1 MALGRVVQK
10 FEIEMSGS
18 TKQFMVSAKQGDR
31 ATRYVEVTL
40 LSDGEP
46 YSIPEGSSV
55 TAYIRKPD
63 RKRVYTACSFSGA
76 VVTLELTSQ
85 TLAAAGTARCEI
97 EVKSA
102 DLSQVITSVT
112 FEIEIEPM
120 VKDED
125 AVISGDEMSVL
136 DRTLKQYAEAEAN
149 RVSAES
155 KRAQA
160 ETARA
165 NAEKERANAEKERAN
180 AETARADA
188 ETARKNAETA
198 RANAESAR
206 VQAEGQRQQNAQE
219 VLEKANNAVK
229 VAGQINEASY
239 ILDADS
245 GTKYAYAI
253 YAQSGKPHMTLTKII
268 EG

>member
-1 MALGRVVQK
+1 MALDRVTQK

-31 ATRYVEVTL
+31 ATRYVEITL

-46 YSIPEGSSV
+46 YSIPDGSSV

-136 DRTLKQYAEAEAN
+136 DRTLKQYAEAEAK
-149 RVSAES
+149 RVS
-155 KRAQA
+155 A

-165 NAEKERANAEKERAN
+165 NAEEARANAETERANAEE
-180 AETARADA
+180 
-188 ETARKNAETA
+188 A
-198 RANAESAR
+198 RANAEEARANAEDER
-206 VQAEGQRQQNAQE
+206 VQAEGQRKQNAQT
-219 VLEKANNAVK
+219 VLDKANNAIE

-239 ILDADS
+239 ILDADTE
-245 GTKYAYAI
+245 TKYAYAI
-253 YAQSGKPHMTLTKII
+253 YAQGGKPHMALTKII

>member
-1 MALGRVVQK
+1 MALERVTQK

-18 TKQFMVSAKQGDR
+18 TKQYMVSAKQGDR

-40 LSDGEP
+40 LSSGEP
-46 YSIPEGSSV
+46 YTIPDGSAV

-102 DLSQVITSVT
+102 DLEQVITSVT

-136 DRTLKQYAEAEAN
+136 DTTLKQYAEAEAK
-149 RVSAES
+149 RVE
-155 KRAQA
+155 A

-165 NAEKERANAEKERAN
+165 SAESTRAKN
-180 AETARADA
+180 ETARV
-188 ETARKNAETA
+188 NAENA
-198 RANAESAR
+198 RVQAESAR
-206 VQAEGQRQQNAQE
+206 VNAENARVQAESGRASAENARVQAETLRQQNAQE
-219 VLEKANNAVK
+219 VLEKANNAVE

-253 YAQSGKPHMTLTKII
+253 YAQGGKPHLALTKII

>member
-1 MALGRVVQK
+1 MALGKVTQK
-10 FEIEMSGS
+10 FKIKMSGS
-18 TKQFMVSAKQGDR
+18 KSGYMVSAKQGDR

-40 LSDGEP
+40 ISDGEP
-46 YSIPEGSSV
+46 YIIPDGSSV
-55 TAYIRKPD
+55 TAHIQKPD
-63 RKRVYTACSFSGA
+63 GKKVYTACSYNGA

-102 DLSQVITSVT
+102 GLEQVITSAT

-125 AVISGDEMSVL
+125 AVISSDEMSAL
-136 DRTLKQYAEAEAN
+136 DRTLKQYAEAEGQRA
-149 RVSAES
+149 SAET

-160 ETARA
+160 ETARV
-165 NAEKERANAEKERAN
+165 N
-180 AETARADA
+180 AETARK
-188 ETARKNAETA
+188 E
-198 RANAESAR
+198 
-206 VQAEGQRQQNAQE
+206 NAQE
-219 VLEKANNAVK
+219 VLDKANNAVE
-229 VAGQINEASY
+229 VAEQINKASY

-253 YAQSGKPHMTLTKII
+253 YAQGGKPHMTLTEIV
-268 EG
+268 EN

>member
-165 NAEKERANAEKERAN
+165 NAETERAN

-198 RANAESAR
+198 RANAETAR

-219 VLEKANNAVK
+219 VLDKANNAVE

-253 YAQSGKPHMTLTKII
+253 YAQGGKPHMALTKII

>member
-1 MALGRVVQK
+1 MALGKVTTK

-18 TKQFMVSAKQGDR
+18 TKQYMVSAKQGDR

-40 LSDGEP
+40 LSAGEP

-102 DLSQVITSVT
+102 DLEQVITSVT

-136 DRTLKQYAEAEAN
+136 DRTLKQYADAEAKRVEADAARTKN
-149 RVSAES
+149 ETARVNAETARKKVEESRVSAES
-155 KRAQA
+155 GRV
-160 ETARA
+160 
-165 NAEKERANAEKERAN
+165 
-180 AETARADA
+180 DA
-188 ETARKNAETA
+188 EN
-198 RANAESAR
+198 AR
-206 VQAEGQRQQNAQE
+206 VQAERGRVSAESERVQAENLRQQNAKE
-219 VLEKANNAVK
+219 VLDKANNAVE

-253 YAQSGKPHMTLTKII
+253 YAQGGKPHMALTKVI

>member
-165 NAEKERANAEKERAN
+165 NAEKERANAE
-180 AETARADA
+180 TARADA

-219 VLEKANNAVK
+219 VLEKANNAVE

>member
-46 YSIPEGSSV
+46 YSIPDGSSV

-136 DRTLKQYAEAEAN
+136 DRTLKQYAEAEAK
-149 RVSAES
+149 RVS
-155 KRAQA
+155 A

-165 NAEKERANAEKERAN
+165 S
-180 AETARADA
+180 AETARG
-188 ETARKNAETA
+188 KAETA

-206 VQAEGQRQQNAQE
+206 VQAEEARVSAESARAQAEGQRQQNAQE
-219 VLEKANNAVK
+219 VLDKANNAVE

-239 ILDADS
+239 ILDADTE
-245 GTKYAYAI
+245 TKYAYAI
-253 YAQSGKPHMTLTKII
+253 YAQGGKPHMALTKII

>member
-1 MALGRVVQK
+1 MALERVTQK

-18 TKQFMVSAKQGDR
+18 TKQYMVSAKQGDR

-40 LSDGEP
+40 LSSGEP
-46 YSIPEGSSV
+46 YTIPVGSAV

-102 DLSQVITSVT
+102 DLEQVITSVT

-136 DRTLKQYAEAEAN
+136 DTTLKQYAEAEAK
-149 RVSAES
+149 RVEAETARASAES
-155 KRAQA
+155 TRAKAETARVNAESGRAQA
-160 ETARA
+160 ETARV
-165 NAEKERANAEKERAN
+165 NAEN
-180 AETARADA
+180 
-188 ETARKNAETA
+188 
-198 RANAESAR
+198 AR
-206 VQAEGQRQQNAQE
+206 VQAESGRVSAENARVQAETLRQQNAQE
-219 VLEKANNAVK
+219 VLEKANNAVE

-253 YAQSGKPHMTLTKII
+253 YAQGGKPHMALTKII

>member
-1 MALGRVVQK
+1 MALGRVTQK

-149 RVSAES
+149 RVSAE
-155 KRAQA
+155 
-160 ETARA
+160 TARA
-165 NAEKERANAEKERAN
+165 NAESK
-180 AETARADA
+180 RADA

-198 RANAESAR
+198 RANAETAR

-219 VLEKANNAVK
+219 VLDKANNAVE

-253 YAQSGKPHMTLTKII
+253 YAQGGKPHMALTKII